1 MGARTV
7 RTKEEL
13 KQATDEKID
22 RIIVQGELAEKLN
35 TAMKMK
41 KASKWAIGLLASSL
55 AAAPFTGGLSL
66 VAAAP
71 IAALTGLEIAL
82 IIAVA
87 ALGIGLV
94 LLICRDFKKVSFH
107 GKSGDKEAQ
116 LELERSDE

>member
-1 MGARTV
+1 MKTRIV
-7 RTKEEL
+7 RNKEEL
-13 KQATDEKID
+13 KQATEEKVD
-22 RIIVQGELAEKLN
+22 RILVQGELAEELN
-35 TAMKMK
+35 TAMKIR
-41 KASKWAIGLLASSL
+41 KASKWAIGLLATSL

-71 IAALTGLEIAL
+71 VAALTGLEIAL

-107 GKSGDKEAQ
+107 GKSGDKEAE
-116 LELERSDE
+116 LELERA

>member
-1 MGARTV
+1 MGTRTV

-13 KQATDEKID
+13 KKASEEKVD
-22 RIIVQGELAEKLN
+22 RIFVQGELAEKLN
-35 TAMKMK
+35 TAMKIK
-41 KASKWAIGLLASSL
+41 KASKWAIGLLAASL

-94 LLICRDFKKVSFH
+94 LLICRDFKKVSFR
-107 GKSGDKEAQ
+107 GKSGDKEAE
-116 LELERSDE
+116 LELERA